1 MANEKFVS
9 TTGLYR
15 IKDKI
20 ASATESDQAV
30 EADQTPELPQE
41 EEILQP
47 VENKPKARNRQFD
60 RALQMRH
67 EEYRKLKRDIST
79 RYAESIAAM
88 SEKLA
93 GLNASTEAVNSALEL
108 ITEKQREID
117 GLQEEWDN
125 ENYTAELAAAMKTLE
140 NLRLEL
146 IRQNSRL
153 AEKTSGSGNGT
164 TANGSSSLLPELS
177 SLSFKQLA
185 RMGFMFFSPL
195 LITLLIVAIII
206 GAAVMMSMRMSY

>member
-1 MANEKFVS
+1 MAEDKFVD

-20 ASATESDQAV
+20 ASATETAAV
-30 EADQTPELPQE
+30 DSEAGQSQE
-41 EEILQP
+41 KEAKQP
-47 VENKPKARNRQFD
+47 VESKAKSRDRQFD

-67 EEYRKLKRDIST
+67 EEYRKLKRDISA
-79 RYAESIAAM
+79 RYAESIATM
-88 SEKLA
+88 TEKLSS
-93 GLNASTEAVNSALEL
+93 LNASAEAVNASLKL
-108 ITEKQREID
+108 VTEKQHEID
-117 GLQEEWDN
+117 ALQDEWDT
-125 ENYTAELAAAMKTLE
+125 ENYTAEMAAAMKTLE

-153 AEKTSGSGNGT
+153 AEKTSGGNGG
-164 TANGSSSLLPELS
+164 TAGVSSSLLPELS
-177 SLSFKQLA
+177 SMSFKQLA

-195 LITLLIVAIII
+195 LITLLITAIII